1 MARFYSFTTST
12 GDTSAQAILNV
23 QSDIRSTLDTLERQV
38 HTLAAQWLGSESE
51 EYQDLIR
58 KWNSGAEGIRSQLT
72 IVVSGLNQFSDGNT
86 ELRTSIGSRIGSMR

>member
-58 KWNSGAEGIRSQLT
+58 KWNSGGRRNQIST
-72 IVVSGLNQFSDGNT
+72 DHCGL
-86 ELRTSIGSRIGSMR
+86 RP